1 MKKSAVV
8 KQHTAQ
14 AQNVRQILK
23 PLTDAQVAQVVG
35 GARDPG
41 GPSDGG
47 GVTTNRRR

>member
-8 KQHTAQ
+8 KQHTVQ

-35 GARDPG
+35 GAGYR
-41 GPSDGG
+41 
-47 GVTTNRRR
+47 GVTTTRRR